1 MNKSVQEK
9 PIGGENR
16 ASIGFS
22 DSTNPIYNDEIFAG
36 TPGEKF
42 VVFFLSSKL
51 YGISAREVAEVSQ
64 PLEIA
69 ALPNAPEW
77 LLGIGN
83 LRGEIIAIANLPKIL
98 GENSPVSTAKTK
110 LIVLKTKNYETAI
123 AFPVDKL
130 SEIIAEHDK
139 NFKAAGTNDSPFVY
153 AEFAHQTDVVRLIDC
168 GKLLSSLA

>member
-1 MNKSVQEK
+1 MNNDIQEK

-16 ASIGFS
+16 NSIGFS
-22 DSTNPIYNDEIFAG
+22 DSINTIYNDEIFAG

-42 VVFFLSSKL
+42 VVFFLSDKL

-69 ALPNAPEW
+69 TLPNAPEW

-83 LRGEIIAIANLPKIL
+83 LRGEIIAIANLPKII
-98 GENSPVSTAKTK
+98 GENSQVSTSKTK

-130 SEIIAEHDK
+130 NEIIAEHDK
-139 NFKAAGTNDSPFVY
+139 NFKAAGTKDSPFVY

-168 GKLLSSLA
+168 GKLLCSLA

>member
-1 MNKSVQEK
+1 MNKIIREK
-9 PIGGENR
+9 PIGGVKP

-22 DSTNPIYNDEIFAG
+22 DSTNPIYDDEIFAG

-42 VVFFLSSKL
+42 VVFFLSNKL
-51 YGISAREVAEVSQ
+51 YGILAREVAEVSQ

-69 ALPNAPEW
+69 ALPNAPGW
-77 LLGIGN
+77 LLGIAN

-98 GENSPVSTAKTK
+98 GENFPISTAKTK
-110 LIVLKTKNYETAI
+110 LLVLKTKNFDTAI

-130 SEIIAEHDK
+130 TEIVAEHDK
-139 NFKAAGTNDSPFVY
+139 NFAAAEKNLSLFVY
-153 AEFAHQTDVVRLIDC
+153 AEFPHQSDVVRLIDS